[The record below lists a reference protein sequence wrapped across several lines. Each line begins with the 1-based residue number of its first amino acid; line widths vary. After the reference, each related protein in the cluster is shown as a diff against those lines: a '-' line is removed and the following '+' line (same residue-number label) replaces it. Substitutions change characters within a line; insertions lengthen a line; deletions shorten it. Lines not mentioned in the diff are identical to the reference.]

1 MAKTGKYDAFISYRH
16 CEPDNEIASRLQKKL
31 ESFRFPKDIADK
43 VGRTKLSRIF
53 RDETE
58 FAVSDDLTKAIEEA
72 IVNSDY
78 LIAVCSP
85 EYLKSPWCRKEI
97 ETFLRFHDRKHV
109 LLVLADGEPME
120 TFPPEIIYEDLY
132 KIGPDGRP
140 FWTKVQ
146 REPLAADCRGEDSKE
161 RNPKIDKA
169 VIRIAAAIL
178 GVRFDDL
185 QQRHRQEQYKRTRT
199 RVLIAF
205 GVLVAFLALCV
216 GFLIKIAGQ
225 NRDILKQNEEI
236 AMQNEIISLKYAD
249 TLAATSDN
257 LLRDGKRK
265 DAVYAA
271 RLALPDEETDN
282 YSELATKALVNA
294 LGIYDLP
301 NTFGCDND
309 VLLPCSVLDEMIIS
323 PNGGYAS
330 VKDTDFVRYVVDMN
344 TGATVFSFEED
355 DFSYFTFDGEKGFVF
370 KRADDNYFYFDFE
383 SGTETD
389 LGVSK
394 AFLYSNINGEG
405 YATRNGE
412 SFVLYKGSEQVWN
425 LNYSSEGFSDESRLE
440 IAVNFI
446 PGSDECWVFITDYDN
461 RVTNAFVIDMLNGSS
476 SKLFI
481 ANTVC
486 FDIATDG
493 KNIVWKEIENFDD
506 DQHIEEF
513 DYSLWIMDIN
523 SGTVKSR
530 YVNDSYRLVVL
541 NDYVVTVTDG
551 SVSILDKDLNDVDQF
566 EASGYIRAFVFSDE
580 VILLDDF
587 DSMYKIRD
595 GRYTC
600 YDTGLSNEY
609 LSWMQEY
616 RDGKLY
622 AAQTG
627 DNHIYTYTFRQS
639 DYMTVFSG
647 DYEELPIYNY
657 DIDLACKDP
666 KISSFVDLV
675 MQNETGFEKNRI
687 KRVVMCHNAELG
699 LIQLY
704 EGTVFIFDA
713 STGEQI
719 KTIYSME
726 GYVNTFYY
734 DKQSGYYYISSIN
747 MDVYDSNFKNIY
759 SIRNCILSGIE
770 KQSGAIV
777 VLDLTFSD
785 PNNYTGH
792 YTVYPVTYDQLISLT
807 DDYLSG
813 YEPDERV
820 KEKYSLG

>member
-330 VKDTDFVRYVVDMN
+330 VKDLEYVRYVLDMN

-476 SKLFI
+476 SKIFI

-493 KNIVWKEIENFDD
+493 KNIVWKD
-506 DQHIEEF
+506 IEEYN
-513 DYSLWIMDIN
+513 YSLWIMDIN

-541 NDYVVTVTDG
+541 NDYVVTITDG

-580 VILLDDF
+580 LVLLDG
-587 DSMYKIRD
+587 SGMMYKIRD

-639 DYMTVFSG
+639 DYMVVTSG
-647 DYEELPIYNY
+647 DYEDLMSDYY
-657 DIDLACKDP
+657 DIIQIHEDP
-666 KISSFVDLV
+666 DVSDFVDLV
-675 MQNETGFEKNRI
+675 MQNETEFQENRI
-687 KRVVMCHNAELG
+687 IRVVMCHNAELG

-704 EGTVFIFDA
+704 DGAVFIYDS
-713 STGEQI
+713 STGEKI
-719 KTIYSME
+719 KTIYSLE
-726 GYVNTFYY
+726 SFVNMFYY
-734 DKQSGYYYISSIN
+734 DEQSGYYYLSSN
-747 MDVYDSNFKNIY
+747 NVDVYDSNFKNIY

>member
-185 QQRHRQEQYKRTRT
+185 QQRHRQEQYKRTRN

-271 RLALPDEETDN
+271 RLALPDEETGN

-330 VKDTDFVRYVVDMN
+330 VKDLEYVRYVIDMN

-476 SKLFI
+476 SKIFI

-493 KNIVWKEIENFDD
+493 KNIVWKD
-506 DQHIEEF
+506 IEEYN
-513 DYSLWIMDIN
+513 YSLWIMDIN

-541 NDYVVTVTDG
+541 NDYVVTITDG
-551 SVSILDKDLNDVDQF
+551 SVSILDKDLNDADQF
-566 EASGYIRAFVFSDE
+566 EASGYIRTFVSSDE
-580 VILLDDF
+580 LVLLDG
-587 DSMYKIRD
+587 SGMMYKIRD
-595 GRYTC
+595 GEYNS

-639 DYMTVFSG
+639 DYMVVTSG
-647 DYEELPIYNY
+647 DYEDLMSDYY
-657 DIDLACKDP
+657 DIIQIHEDP
-666 KISSFVDLV
+666 DVSDFVDLV
-675 MQNETGFEKNRI
+675 MQNETEFQENRI
-687 KRVVMCHNAELG
+687 IRVVMCHNAELG

-704 EGTVFIFDA
+704 DGAVFIYDS
-713 STGEQI
+713 STGEKI
-719 KTIYSME
+719 KTIYSLE
-726 GYVNTFYY
+726 SFVNVFYY
-734 DKQSGYYYISSIN
+734 DEQSGYYYLSSN
-747 MDVYDSNFKNIY
+747 NVDVYDSNFKNIY
-759 SIRNCILSGIE
+759 SIRNCNLSGIE

-777 VLDLTFSD
+777 VLDLTYSD

-792 YTVYPVTYDQLISLT
+792 YTVYPVTYDQLITLT

>member
-43 VGRTKLSRIF
+43 VGRTKLTRIF

-132 KIGPDGRP
+132 KIGIDGRP

-330 VKDTDFVRYVVDMN
+330 VKDLEYVRYVIDMN

-476 SKLFI
+476 SKIFI

-493 KNIVWKEIENFDD
+493 KNIVWKD
-506 DQHIEEF
+506 IEEYN
-513 DYSLWIMDIN
+513 YSLWIMDIN

-580 VILLDDF
+580 LVLLDG
-587 DSMYKIRD
+587 SGMMYKIRD

-639 DYMTVFSG
+639 DYMVVTSG
-647 DYEELPIYNY
+647 DYEDLMSDYY
-657 DIDLACKDP
+657 DIIQIHEDP
-666 KISSFVDLV
+666 DVSDFVDLV
-675 MQNETGFEKNRI
+675 MQNETEFQENRI
-687 KRVVMCHNAELG
+687 IRVVMCHNAELG

-704 EGTVFIFDA
+704 DGAVFIYDS
-713 STGEQI
+713 STGEKI
-719 KTIYSME
+719 KTIYSLE
-726 GYVNTFYY
+726 SFVNVFYY
-734 DKQSGYYYISSIN
+734 DEQSGYYYLSSN
-747 MDVYDSNFKNIY
+747 NVDVYDSNFKNIY

>member
-185 QQRHRQEQYKRTRT
+185 QQRHRQEQYKRTRN

-309 VLLPCSVLDEMIIS
+309 VPLPCSVLDEMIIS

-330 VKDTDFVRYVVDMN
+330 VKDLEYVRYVIDMN
-344 TGATVFSFEED
+344 TGTTVFSFEED

-476 SKLFI
+476 SKIFI

-493 KNIVWKEIENFDD
+493 KNIVWKD
-506 DQHIEEF
+506 IEEYN
-513 DYSLWIMDIN
+513 YSLWIMDIN

-541 NDYVVTVTDG
+541 NDYVVTITDG

-566 EASGYIRAFVFSDE
+566 EASGYIRTFVSSDE
-580 VILLDDF
+580 LVLLDG
-587 DSMYKIRD
+587 SGMMYKIRD
-595 GRYTC
+595 GEYNS

-639 DYMTVFSG
+639 DYMVVTSG
-647 DYEELPIYNY
+647 DYEDLMSDYY
-657 DIDLACKDP
+657 DIIQIHEDP
-666 KISSFVDLV
+666 DVSDFVDLV
-675 MQNETGFEKNRI
+675 MQNETEFQENRI
-687 KRVVMCHNAELG
+687 IRVVMCHNAELG

-704 EGTVFIFDA
+704 DGAVFIYDS
-713 STGEQI
+713 STGEKI
-719 KTIYSME
+719 KTIYSLE
-726 GYVNTFYY
+726 SFVNVFYY
-734 DKQSGYYYISSIN
+734 DEQSGYYYLSSN
-747 MDVYDSNFKNIY
+747 NVDVYDSNFKNIY
-759 SIRNCILSGIE
+759 SIRDCNLSGVE

-777 VLDLTFSD
+777 VFDLTYSD
-785 PNNYTGH
+785 PNNFSGH
-792 YTVYPVTYDQLISLT
+792 YTVYPVTYDQLITLT

>member
-330 VKDTDFVRYVVDMN
+330 VKDLEYVRYVIDMN

-476 SKLFI
+476 SKIFI

-493 KNIVWKEIENFDD
+493 KNIVWKD
-506 DQHIEEF
+506 IEEYN
-513 DYSLWIMDIN
+513 YSLWIMDIN

-566 EASGYIRAFVFSDE
+566 EASGYIRTFVSSDE
-580 VILLDDF
+580 LVLLDG
-587 DSMYKIRD
+587 SGMMYKIRD
-595 GRYTC
+595 GEYNS

-639 DYMTVFSG
+639 DYMVVTSG
-647 DYEELPIYNY
+647 DYEDLMSDYY
-657 DIDLACKDP
+657 DIIQIHEDP
-666 KISSFVDLV
+666 DVSDFVDLV
-675 MQNETGFEKNRI
+675 MQNETEFQENRI
-687 KRVVMCHNAELG
+687 IRVVMCHNAELG

-704 EGTVFIFDA
+704 DGAVFIYDS
-713 STGEQI
+713 STGEKI
-719 KTIYSME
+719 KTIYSLE
-726 GYVNTFYY
+726 SFVNVFYY
-734 DKQSGYYYISSIN
+734 DEQSGYYYLSSN
-747 MDVYDSNFKNIY
+747 NVDVYDSNFKNIY

>member
-16 CEPDNEIASRLQKKL
+16 CEPDNEIASMLQKKL

-43 VGRTKLSRIF
+43 VGRTKLTRIF

-58 FAVSDDLTKAIEEA
+58 FAVSDDLTKAIKEA

-146 REPLAADCRGEDSKE
+146 REPLAADCRGENSKE

-185 QQRHRQEQYKRTRT
+185 QQRHRQEQYKRTRN

-205 GVLVAFLALCV
+205 GVLAAFLAVCI
-216 GFLIKIAGQ
+216 GFLFRIAGQ
-225 NRDILKQNEEI
+225 NREI
-236 AMQNEIISLKYAD
+236 MKQNEIISLKYAD

-309 VLLPCSVLDEMIIS
+309 VLLPCSVLDEMLIS

-330 VKDTDFVRYVVDMN
+330 VKDLEYVRYVIDMN

-355 DFSYFTFDGEKGFVF
+355 DFSYFAFDGEKGFVF
-370 KRADDNYFYFDFE
+370 KRADDNYCYFDFE

-446 PGSDECWVFITDYDN
+446 PESDECWVFITDYDN

-476 SKLFI
+476 SKIFI

-493 KNIVWKEIENFDD
+493 KNIVWKD
-506 DQHIEEF
+506 IEEYN
-513 DYSLWIMDIN
+513 YSLWIMDIN

-566 EASGYIRAFVFSDE
+566 EASGYIRTFVSSDE
-580 VILLDDF
+580 LVLLDG
-587 DSMYKIRD
+587 SGMMYKIRD
-595 GRYTC
+595 GEYNS

-639 DYMTVFSG
+639 DYMVVTSG
-647 DYEELPIYNY
+647 DYEDLMSDYY
-657 DIDLACKDP
+657 DIIQIHEDP
-666 KISSFVDLV
+666 DVSDFVDLV
-675 MQNETGFEKNRI
+675 MQNETEFQENRI
-687 KRVVMCHNAELG
+687 IRVVMCHNAELG

-704 EGTVFIFDA
+704 DGAVFIYDS
-713 STGEQI
+713 STGEKI
-719 KTIYSME
+719 KTIYSLE
-726 GYVNTFYY
+726 SFVNVFYY
-734 DKQSGYYYISSIN
+734 DEQSGYYYLSSN
-747 MDVYDSNFKNIY
+747 NVDVYDSNFKNIY

>member
-1 MAKTGKYDAFISYRH
+1 M
-16 CEPDNEIASRLQKKL
+16 
-31 ESFRFPKDIADK
+31 
-43 VGRTKLSRIF
+43 
-53 RDETE
+53 
-58 FAVSDDLTKAIEEA
+58 
-72 IVNSDY
+72 
-78 LIAVCSP
+78 
-85 EYLKSPWCRKEI
+85 
-97 ETFLRFHDRKHV
+97 
-109 LLVLADGEPME
+109 
-120 TFPPEIIYEDLY
+120 
-132 KIGPDGRP
+132 
-140 FWTKVQ
+140 
-146 REPLAADCRGEDSKE
+146 
-161 RNPKIDKA
+161 
-169 VIRIAAAIL
+169 
-178 GVRFDDL
+178 
-185 QQRHRQEQYKRTRT
+185 
-199 RVLIAF
+199 
-205 GVLVAFLALCV
+205 
-216 GFLIKIAGQ
+216 
-225 NRDILKQNEEI
+225 
-236 AMQNEIISLKYAD
+236 
-249 TLAATSDN
+249 
-257 LLRDGKRK
+257 
-265 DAVYAA
+265 
-271 RLALPDEETDN
+271 
-282 YSELATKALVNA
+282 
-294 LGIYDLP
+294 
-301 NTFGCDND
+301 
-309 VLLPCSVLDEMIIS
+309 
-323 PNGGYAS
+323 
-330 VKDTDFVRYVVDMN
+330 
-344 TGATVFSFEED
+344 
-355 DFSYFTFDGEKGFVF
+355 
-370 KRADDNYFYFDFE
+370 
-383 SGTETD
+383 
-389 LGVSK
+389 SK

-493 KNIVWKEIENFDD
+493 KNIVWKD
-506 DQHIEEF
+506 IEEYN
-513 DYSLWIMDIN
+513 YSLWIMDIN

-551 SVSILDKDLNDVDQF
+551 SVSILDKNLNDVDQF
-566 EASGYIRAFVFSDE
+566 EASGYIRTFVSSDE
-580 VILLDDF
+580 LVLLDG
-587 DSMYKIRD
+587 SGMMYKIRD
-595 GRYTC
+595 GEYNS
-600 YDTGLSNEY
+600 YDTGLTSDTFT
-609 LSWMQEY
+609 WMLEY
-616 RDGKLY
+616 RGGKLY
-622 AAQTG
+622 AAITG

-657 DIDLACKDP
+657 DLDLACKDP

-687 KRVVMCHNAELG
+687 IRVVMCHNAELG

-704 EGTVFIFDA
+704 DGAVFIYDS
-713 STGEQI
+713 STGEKI
-719 KTIYSME
+719 KTIYSLE
-726 GYVNTFYY
+726 SFVNVFYY
-734 DKQSGYYYISSIN
+734 DEQSGYYYLSSN
-747 MDVYDSNFKNIY
+747 NVDVYDSNFKNIY

-777 VLDLTFSD
+777 VLDFTFSD

>member
-185 QQRHRQEQYKRTRT
+185 QQRHRQEQYKRTRN

-205 GVLVAFLALCV
+205 GVLAAFLAVCI
-216 GFLIKIAGQ
+216 GFLFRIAGQ
-225 NRDILKQNEEI
+225 NREI
-236 AMQNEIISLKYAD
+236 MKQNEIISLKYAD

-309 VLLPCSVLDEMIIS
+309 VLLPCSVLDEMFIS

-330 VKDTDFVRYVVDMN
+330 VKDLEYVRYVIDMN

-440 IAVNFI
+440 IAVYFI

-476 SKLFI
+476 SKIFI

-493 KNIVWKEIENFDD
+493 KNIVWKD
-506 DQHIEEF
+506 IEEYN
-513 DYSLWIMDIN
+513 YSLWIMDIN

-541 NDYVVTVTDG
+541 NDYVVTITDG

-566 EASGYIRAFVFSDE
+566 EASGYIRTFVSSDE
-580 VILLDDF
+580 LVLLDG
-587 DSMYKIRD
+587 SGMMYKIRD
-595 GRYTC
+595 GEYNS

-639 DYMTVFSG
+639 DYMVVTSG
-647 DYEELPIYNY
+647 DYEDLMSDYY
-657 DIDLACKDP
+657 DIIQIHEDP
-666 KISSFVDLV
+666 DVSDFVDLV
-675 MQNETGFEKNRI
+675 MQNETEFQENRI
-687 KRVVMCHNAELG
+687 IRVVMCHNAELG

-704 EGTVFIFDA
+704 DGAVFIYDS
-713 STGEQI
+713 STGEKI
-719 KTIYSME
+719 KTIYSLE
-726 GYVNTFYY
+726 SFVNVFYY
-734 DKQSGYYYISSIN
+734 DEQSGYYYLSSN
-747 MDVYDSNFKNIY
+747 NVDVYDSNFKNIY